1 MGVIP
6 VPSTTA
12 GNDEVDRIKSVFLA
26 SLNHEIRTPVSG
38 MLGLLDLLLETP
50 LTEEQKGYVTTTKSC
65 AEDLFRLLGATLE
78 YASLEAGGT
87 ALDESE
93 FSLKELI
100 DAAARP
106 EVVKAASKGLR
117 LNTTLDEPLPEIL
130 VGDAVRIGQVIF
142 HLLDNGVKF
151 TQRGSVELK
160 VSYEPIAEGR
170 GRLGIVVRDTGLGI
184 PSEQRKHLFESF
196 RQLDRGPARGYP
208 GLGLG
213 LAVSGKLISIM
224 GGAIELQSEPS
235 VGSIF
240 RVHLPVRTPEYA
252 VKFKPPL
259 KGVKSDSRLG
269 QPMILAVD
277 DNPVG
282 LTIIRRALER
292 QGVRADT
299 VLDGESAI
307 RAVSNKRYDVILMD
321 LQMPGMDG
329 LQTTTA
335 IRKLPGYADVPV
347 LALTADFSDETRIR
361 CQRQGLQGFIAKPV
375 EGTVLWQT
383 IQRVLKRA

>member
-87 ALDESE
+87 TLDESE

-100 DAAARP
+100 DAVARP
-106 EVVKAASKGLR
+106 EVVKAASKGLG
-117 LNTTLDEPLPEIL
+117 LNTTLDESLPEIL
-130 VGDAVRIGQVIF
+130 VGDAVRIGQVIS

-224 GGAIELQSEPS
+224 GGAIELQSEPG

-259 KGVKSDSRLG
+259 KGVKGDSRLG

-383 IQRVLKRA
+383 IQRVLTRA